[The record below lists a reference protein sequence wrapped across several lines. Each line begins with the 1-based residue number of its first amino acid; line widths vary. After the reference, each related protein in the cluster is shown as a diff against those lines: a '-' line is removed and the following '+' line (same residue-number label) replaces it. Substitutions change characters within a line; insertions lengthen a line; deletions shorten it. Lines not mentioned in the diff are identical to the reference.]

1 MELKIIGNKHPF
13 NNGDSERSVRL
24 QGVITADDVHAAL
37 KLVGFDTAQ
46 QVHVTPV
53 SKPYDLTA
61 EAAAYERGKAEALP
75 PGTTAYTEAELQAI
89 IDNAFMRGKDM
100 ASAKMPANFPI
111 PLDVWNGS
119 RYGDFV
125 TVDGF
130 PPESIPAASENG
142 YEIVRM
148 YKPKDARIDNPHGFA
163 MYSPEEMTQDMLD
176 SGNYVALLIVV
187 LR

>member
-1 MELKIIGNKHPF
+1 MELKITGNKHPF

-24 QGVITADDVHAAL
+24 QGTITADDIHAAL
-37 KLVGFDTAQ
+37 RLVGFDTER

-61 EAAAYERGKAEALP
+61 EAEAYERGKAEALP
-75 PGTTAYTEAELQAI
+75 PGSTPYTEAELQAV

-100 ASAKMPANFPI
+100 ASAAMPSNFPI

-119 RYGDFV
+119 RYGEYV
-125 TVDGF
+125 SVPGF
-130 PPESIPAASENG
+130 PPDSIPGASEHG
-142 YEIVRM
+142 YEVRRV
-148 YKPKDARIDNPHGFA
+148 YTPRDKLLFCKEFISADDV
-163 MYSPEEMTQDMLD
+163 SQDQID
-176 SGNYVALLIVV
+176 SGDYVAVLMLL